1 MKTILTRIQ
10 TKLTAMLT
18 AVLFLAVSSA
28 QAQEGGFKPFAFIS
42 IQGGGQTTLT
52 DYNNWKLITP
62 TASVS
67 VGVHFTPT
75 FGARLHVNGLWN
87 KGGVYGNGVDAKY
100 KFKYATTDLDA
111 MINIVNLISN
121 QYYHP
126 VNVYLIGGVGLNYA
140 WDNEDNQVLRRFIST
155 GDSRN
160 RLSHNFRIG
169 TMLDVNIARHW
180 SVNLE
185 LAANS
190 LNDRYNSRITGGD
203 DWQLTAQLG
212 VTYKFGIRQKV
223 KGSRKD
229 ADVTTGDP
237 NTSGMDTEAIS
248 ANTNVGLTKAEPK
261 PEPQPT
267 PPAVVAPKN
276 ITRNIFFGLR
286 STEVSSAE
294 QPKLAE
300 VATWLKEHPTA
311 KVVVTGYADK
321 GTGTAPVNARYA
333 KMRADS
339 VTKMLTK
346 KYGVAANRITTDS
359 KGDTVQPFPNNNDQ
373 NRVTIV
379 IAEE

>member
-1 MKTILTRIQ
+1 
-10 TKLTAMLT
+10 
-18 AVLFLAVSSA
+18 
-28 QAQEGGFKPFAFIS
+28 
-42 IQGGGQTTLT
+42 
-52 DYNNWKLITP
+52 
-62 TASVS
+62 
-67 VGVHFTPT
+67 
-75 FGARLHVNGLWN
+75 
-87 KGGVYGNGVDAKY
+87 
-100 KFKYATTDLDA
+100 
-111 MINIVNLISN
+111 
-121 QYYHP
+121 
-126 VNVYLIGGVGLNYA
+126 
-140 WDNEDNQVLRRFIST
+140 
-155 GDSRN
+155 
-160 RLSHNFRIG
+160 
-169 TMLDVNIARHW
+169 
-180 SVNLE
+180 
-185 LAANS
+185 
-190 LNDRYNSRITGGD
+190 
-203 DWQLTAQLG
+203 
-212 VTYKFGIRQKV
+212 
-223 KGSRKD
+223 
-229 ADVTTGDP
+229 
-237 NTSGMDTEAIS
+237 MDTEAIS